1 MRLRE
6 VAEAEKQ
13 QMMKARQQ
21 RLLEGQQVIHTHAE
35 EPVFPQDIP
44 YILD

>member
-1 MRLRE
+1 MRQRE

-21 RLLEGQQVIHTHAE
+21 KLLEGQQVQPCST
-35 EPVFPQDIP
+35 VFAPGSSNDV
-44 YILD
+44 